1 MVKNELISTLQNS
14 NPDPF
19 PPEKGSFKNPIS
31 KSSYNNQTSLF
42 FLLNVNF
49 SIKIR
54 FFSQKE
60 LHLSQIIQ

>member
-1 MVKNELISTLQNS
+1 MVKNEIISTLQNS
-14 NPDPF
+14 NPNPFLQKMDPF
-19 PPEKGSFKNPIS
+19 KKQLAEALITIRLSFI
-31 KSSYNNQTSLF
+31 
-42 FLLNVNF
+42 LLNVNF